1 MIVDLSYH
9 ISAREGNASFW
20 QDLSFLARMAD
31 TPPGKAPDTARAQ
44 LIRQAQ
50 TFIAQNSAQ
59 TVDFA
64 ALAARLGL
72 PYRMRHRARG

>member
-1 MIVDLSYH
+1 
-9 ISAREGNASFW
+9 
-20 QDLSFLARMAD
+20 MAD

-64 ALAARLGL
+64 ALAARSAS
-72 PYRMRHRARG
+72 PRSPTACASVARG